1 MSGSIIS
8 IDDFNKSKAEAI
20 NLTDDEQ
27 FDQELDEAIDIA
39 EEIVESIVGFCPECN
54 ERHNSFLTV
63 QHVMVR
69 LAESLHNDADVT
81 REEFHDMLDAL
92 VFDPHGEES

>member
-8 IDDFNKSKAEAI
+8 LEEFNKSKAEAI
-20 NLTDDEQ
+20 NLTEDEQ
-27 FDQELDEAIDIA
+27 FDHELDEAIDIA
-39 EEIVESIVGFCPECN
+39 EEIVESIVGFCPECGDRN
-54 ERHNSFLTV
+54 NNLLTV

-81 REEFHDMLDAL
+81 RVEIHDMLDAL
-92 VFDPHGEES
+92 VFDLHGEDS